1 MLTWD
6 LQYDM
11 EETLPEH
18 GNLFVSLISGG
29 CAGISVEVSLF
40 PLDTLK
46 TRLQAEGGIWK
57 SGGFKNIYAGLAPV
71 AVGSAPNAALFFVT
85 YDIVKLAARRLHEK
99 GFRID
104 EHDPKVHMVAASL
117 GEITSCLVQ
126 VPVEIVKQRQ
136 QANCAEYSSSKAVI
150 KQILKREGWQGFYRG
165 YTTTVLREIPLCIIQ
180 FPIWE
185 RLKSEWARQQNQDV
199 EAWQS
204 AVCGSVASGFGAA
217 VTTPFDVA
225 KTRIML
231 AKSESEM
238 ATKESLKFAIGVIY
252 KEKGIKG
259 LFAGLI
265 PRTLWMSIGGAVFF
279 GVYEKVKI
287 LSTSLIMKND

>member
-1 MLTWD
+1 
-6 LQYDM
+6 M
-11 EETLPEH
+11 EETSSDH
-18 GNLFVSLISGG
+18 GNLIVSLSSGA
-29 CAGISVEVSLF
+29 CAGFSVDVSLF

-57 SGGFKNIYAGLAPV
+57 SGGFRNIYAGLAPV

-85 YDIVKLAARRLHEK
+85 YDVVKLAAGKLHQK
-99 GFRID
+99 GFNLD
-104 EHDPKVHMVAASL
+104 ENDPKVHMVAASL
-117 GEITSCLVQ
+117 GEVTSCLVQ
-126 VPVEIVKQRQ
+126 VPVEIIKQRQ
-136 QANCAEYSSSKAVI
+136 QANCTEYSSSKAVI
-150 KQILKREGWQGFYRG
+150 KQIIKREGWQGFYRG
-165 YTTTVLREIPLCIIQ
+165 YSTTVLREIPLCIIQ

-185 RLKSEWARQQNQDV
+185 RLKSEWGRRQNHDV

-217 VTTPFDVA
+217 LTTPFDVA

-231 AKSESEM
+231 AKSGSEM
-238 ATKESLKFAIGVIY
+238 ATKESLKFAISVIY
-252 KEKGIKG
+252 KENGIKG

-287 LSTSLIMKND
+287 LSTSWISGNDSEDV

>member
-1 MLTWD
+1 
-6 LQYDM
+6 M
-11 EETLPEH
+11 EEKISDH
-18 GNLFVSLISGG
+18 GNLFVSLTSGG

-46 TRLQAEGGIWK
+46 TRLQSEGGIWK

-71 AVGSAPNAALFFVT
+71 AVGSAPNAAIFFVT
-85 YDIVKLAARRLHEK
+85 YDIVKLAARKLHQK
-99 GFRID
+99 GFSVD
-104 EHDPKVHMVAASL
+104 ENDPKVHMVAASF
-117 GEITSCLVQ
+117 GEVTSCLVQ
-126 VPVEIVKQRQ
+126 VPVEIIKQRQ
-136 QANCAEYSSSKAVI
+136 QAYCNEYSSSKAVI
-150 KQILKREGWQGFYRG
+150 KSILRREGWQGFYRG
-165 YTTTVLREIPLCIIQ
+165 YSTTVLREIPLCIIQ

-185 RLKSEWARQQNQDV
+185 RLKSEWAMRQNREV

-204 AVCGSVASGFGAA
+204 ALCGSVASGFGAA

-231 AKSESEM
+231 AKLGSEM
-238 ATKESLKFAIGVIY
+238 AEKESLKFATNVIY
-252 KEKGIKG
+252 NEKGIKG

-279 GVYEKVKI
+279 GVYEKIKI
-287 LSTSLIMKND
+287 LSTSFIMKKE